1 MLAKRAY
8 DIYLR
13 SCGIQRMGGEL
24 RKTMNKSLQ
33 YLISNGRV
41 IKEDELGKGGLMY
54 TIVRPTGSA
63 AVLVRSRGP
72 RDFSEIPP
80 SELLT
85 VARKLESIDGM
96 KRGSDEHLRAVLD
109 HFDLRRLTTQVGTA
123 LLDILEKEYPY
134 V

>member
-1 MLAKRAY
+1 MAEGLLRIIEAEAPMLAKRAY

-24 RKTMNKSLQ
+24 RRTMNKALQ
-33 YLISNGRV
+33 HLISSGHV
-41 IKEDELGKGGLMY
+41 IREDEFGKGGLTY
-54 TIVRPTGSA
+54 TIVRPKDSA

-85 VARKLESIDGM
+85 VARKLESVAG
-96 KRGSDEHLRAVLD
+96 
-109 HFDLRRLTTQVGTA
+109 
-123 LLDILEKEYPY
+123 
-134 V
+134 